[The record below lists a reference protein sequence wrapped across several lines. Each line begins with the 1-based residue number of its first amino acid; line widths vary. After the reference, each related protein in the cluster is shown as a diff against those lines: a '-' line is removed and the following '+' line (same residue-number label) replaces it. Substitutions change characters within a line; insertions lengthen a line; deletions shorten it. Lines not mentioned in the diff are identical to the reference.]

1 MAPEETYSRRVCAVL
16 LADVAGFS
24 AMMGEDDEGT
34 ARAVQQLNAL
44 VQGIV
49 AETGGHAEPG
59 AGDSIF
65 ATFESVVG
73 AVDAAIQIQRR
84 LATEELGRRHLRIR
98 IGVHLGD
105 VLLREGAVFGDAI
118 NIGARLQA
126 LARPGTICIS
136 DSVYRHV
143 HRKFDETFED
153 LGRQRLKNISDP
165 VHAYLIVPGGAKRG
179 GLWRRAGSP
188 WVIGGAVVLCLAA
201 LAVYQ
206 YVYQY
211 QVGVPEKAKDAR
223 VTTETPPPAAP
234 TPQVA
239 AEAPAEAGPIALGV
253 MVFKS
258 LGGDGAHGWMRE
270 ALRDGLNAQLS
281 ELSRVK
287 VYSKEFID
295 FLTTRKKLSE
305 VEAASQLGIT
315 KMLSGSFVVMGK
327 SLRIET
333 HVVDVASGV
342 LESSYTT
349 EGRAEDF
356 FDLQNKVVLGVIARL
371 DLPVNE
377 EEKRGLLARRG
388 TNVEALRLL
397 LEAEGST
404 SGAAPQAPPP
414 PASGG
419 GESALPRWLASL
431 RLPSPSAA
439 RAEDAGAEEP
449 RILAMLER
457 YRRAVEARELEA
469 LVDVYVNLTPEQQSA
484 QQRYFES
491 VRDLRIAIE
500 SVDIA
505 VVGNEAVVSYT
516 RNDDFADVRTGRPMH
531 VSVRLTKTLR
541 REDGAWKIAPAE

>member
-1 MAPEETYSRRVCAVL
+1 MAPEETYTRRVCAVL
-16 LADVAGFS
+16 LADVTGFS

-34 ARAVQQLNAL
+34 ARAVEQLNVL

-49 AETGGHAEPG
+49 AETGGHAEP
-59 AGDSIF
+59 ASGDSMF

-84 LATEELGRRHLRIR
+84 LATEELGPRRLQIR

-105 VLLREGAVFGDAI
+105 VLLREGAAFGDAI

-143 HRKFDETFED
+143 HRKFDESFED

-165 VHAYLIVPGGAKRG
+165 VHAYLIVPGKVKRG

-188 WVIGGAVVLCLAA
+188 WVMGGTVVLLLAA
-201 LAVYQ
+201 LAVHQ
-206 YVYQY
+206 YRVR
-211 QVGVPEKAKDAR
+211 VPEKAKDAP
-223 VTTETPPPAAP
+223 VTTETTTPAAP
-234 TPQVA
+234 TQHVA
-239 AEAPAEAGPIALGV
+239 AEAPAEAAPIALGV
-253 MVFKS
+253 MLFKS

-281 ELSRVK
+281 ELSKVR

-315 KMLSGSFVVMGK
+315 KMLSGSFVVVGK

-333 HVVDVASGV
+333 HVVDVVSGV

-377 EEKRGLLARRG
+377 EEKRALLARREK
-388 TNVEALRLL
+388 NVEALRLL

-404 SGAAPQAPPP
+404 RGAAPQAPPRP
-414 PASGG
+414 LGGG

-439 RAEDAGAEEP
+439 HAEEAGGEEP
-449 RILAMLER
+449 SILAMLER

-469 LVDVYVNLTPEQQSA
+469 LADVYVDFTAEQQAA
-484 QQRYFES
+484 QQRYFEN

-516 RNDDFADVRTGRPMH
+516 RTDDFADVRTGRPMH

-541 REDGAWKIAPAE
+541 REDGTWKIAPAE